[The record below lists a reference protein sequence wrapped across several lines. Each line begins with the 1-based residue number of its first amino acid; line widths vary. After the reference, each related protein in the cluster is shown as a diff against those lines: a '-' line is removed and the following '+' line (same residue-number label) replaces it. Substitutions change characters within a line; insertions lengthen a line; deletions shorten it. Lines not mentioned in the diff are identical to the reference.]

1 MGRSNKTYNRP
12 ILLGNKN
19 NCEAKFYSLAS
30 PFKRPLNFINELEF
44 LCSQWQDFKLYIFV
58 SDSNVYTELKENKIV
73 ENVFKEVS
81 ERYPVEPI
89 FFNEEISDFYFLL
102 NRNSLLYLKEKLKNI
117 SSELLIADT
126 IFLTNKDN
134 LVFYECINFY
144 DGIWV
149 ESINLYCKLDIGI
162 IKEHYCNYVN
172 KIELIKEIKEYP
184 FIKNLLEYSC
194 I

>member
-44 LCSQWQDFKLYIFV
+44 LCRQWQDFKLYIFV
-58 SDSNVYTELKENKIV
+58 SDSSVYTELKENEIV

-81 ERYPVEPI
+81 KRYPVEPI

-102 NRNSLLYLKEKLKNI
+102 NKNSLLYLKEKLKNI
-117 SSELLIADT
+117 ASELLIVDT

-144 DGIWV
+144 DSIWV
-149 ESINLYCKLDIGI
+149 EGVNLSCKLDIEI
-162 IKEHYCNYVN
+162 IKEHYCSHVN
-172 KIELIKEIKEYP
+172 NIKLIKEIEYYP
-184 FIKNLLEYSC
+184 FVERLSVYSC